1 VPFGSPYDPGTVQT
15 RTVTQPP
22 LPPPDGRTRNPWLRE
37 ALAAEGSPAPL
48 AGPARDLD
56 VDVAIVGGGYTG
68 LWTAY
73 RLSEHD
79 PSLRIAVIEQDI
91 CGGGPSGRNGG
102 FVNAWW
108 DEIATLAALFGDDGA
123 LACARAVA
131 ASVHDIGGWCE
142 RHGVDAH
149 YRRSGMLLVATTPAH
164 DERWREDVETAARLG
179 HAYAYRPLSAAEV
192 AERCRS
198 PRFGGGAVMA
208 DGATVHPAHLVR
220 GLRRVCLER
229 GVRIHETSRVT
240 RLRDR
245 GGPIVRLTVT
255 SAQGRVEVRAGH
267 AVMAMNAWMAGWAPF
282 RTALLAW
289 GSYMVRTEPAPERIA
304 AELGWTGGESIVDAR
319 ASVRYLHVTRDGRI
333 AIGAGGGKPGLGG
346 RIGRSFTDDLASA
359 LRAAHGLRW
368 LFPALEGVAITDAW
382 GGPIDVSPDHVPR
395 FGSLAGGRVHY
406 GFGYSGNGVAP
417 SHLGG
422 RILAGLVLGTD
433 DEWTRLPLVGRRT
446 KRFPPEPLRYVGAR
460 VLREA
465 MVRREDAEEAG
476 RSPSRVLRA
485 LSRVPRWL
493 GYRLGPGS

>member
-1 VPFGSPYDPGTVQT
+1 VSETAFPA
-15 RTVTQPP
+15 
-22 LPPPDGRTRNPWLRE
+22 PDGRTRNPWLRE
-37 ALAAEGSPAPL
+37 ALAAEDSPTPL
-48 AGPARDLD
+48 PGPARDAG

-73 RLSEHD
+73 RLAEHD

-108 DEIATLAALFGDDGA
+108 DEVDTLADLFGDDGA
-123 LACARAVA
+123 VACARAVA
-131 ASVHDIGGWCE
+131 ASVHDIGEWCD
-142 RHGVDAH
+142 RHAVDAH
-149 YRRSGMLLVATTPAH
+149 YRRAGMLLVSTTPAH
-164 DERWREDVETAARLG
+164 DGRWQGDVETAARLG
-179 HAYAYRPLSAAEV
+179 HPDAYRPLDAAEV

-198 PRFGGGAVMA
+198 PRFRGGAIMP
-208 DGATVHPAHLVR
+208 DGATVHPALLVR

-229 GVRIHETSRVT
+229 GVVIHEGSRVT
-240 RLRDR
+240 RIRDR
-245 GGPIVRLTVT
+245 RGPTVRLTVV
-255 SAQGRVEVRAGH
+255 SDEGMVEVRAGH

-282 RTALLAW
+282 RTSLLAW
-289 GSYMVRTEPAPERIA
+289 GSYMVRTEPIAERVA
-304 AELGWTGGESIVDAR
+304 TDLGWTGGESIVDAR

-346 RIGRSFTDDLASA
+346 RIGRSFTDDLSSA
-359 LRAAHGLRW
+359 LRAARGLRW
-368 LFPALEGVAITDAW
+368 LFPSLDDVAITDAW

-395 FGSLAGGRVHY
+395 FGTLPGGRVHY

-433 DEWTRLPLVGRRT
+433 DAWTRLPVVGRRA
-446 KRFPPEPLRYVGAR
+446 RPFPPEPFRYVGAR
-460 VLREA
+460 MLREA
-465 MVRREDAEEAG
+465 MVRREDAEELG
-476 RSPSRVLRA
+476 RSPSRIFLA

>member
-1 VPFGSPYDPGTVQT
+1 MSSNPWKLRFVSGSAIPA
-15 RTVTQPP
+15 
-22 LPPPDGRTRNPWLRE
+22 PDGRTRNPWLRE
-37 ALAAEGSPAPL
+37 ALAAEDFHAPL
-48 AGPARDLD
+48 PGPARDFD
-56 VDVAIVGGGYTG
+56 VDVAIIGGGYTG

-73 RLSEHD
+73 RLTEHD
-79 PSLRIAVIEQDI
+79 PSLRIGVIEQDI

-108 DEIATLAALFGDDGA
+108 DEIDTLAGLFGDEGA

-131 ASVHDIGGWCE
+131 ASVHDIGSWCE
-142 RHGVDAH
+142 RHGIDGH
-149 YRRSGMLLVATTPAH
+149 YRRSGMLLVSTAPAH
-164 DERWREDVETAARLG
+164 DDRWKEDVQAAVRLG
-179 HAYAYRPLSAAEV
+179 HADAYRPLSAAEV

-198 PRFGGGAVMA
+198 PRFRGGALMA
-208 DGATVHPAHLVR
+208 DGATVHPALLVR

-229 GVRIHETSRVT
+229 GVLIHEGSRVT

-245 GGPIVRLTVT
+245 RGPVVRLTVT
-255 SAQGRVEVRAGH
+255 SAHGTVEVRAGH
-267 AVMAMNAWMAGWAPF
+267 VVMAMNAWIAGWAPF
-282 RTALLAW
+282 GTALLAW

-346 RIGRSFTDDLASA
+346 RIGRSFTDDLPSA

-368 LFPALEGVAITDAW
+368 LFPALDDVAITDSW
-382 GGPIDVSPDHVPR
+382 GGPIDVSPDHIPR
-395 FGSLAGGRVHY
+395 FGTLAGGRVHY

-422 RILAGLVLGTD
+422 RILAGLVLGTG
-433 DEWTRLPLVGRRT
+433 DEWTRLPVVGRRT
-446 KRFPPEPLRYVGAR
+446 KRFPPEPFRYVGAR

-476 RSPSRVLRA
+476 RPPNPLFRL

>member
-1 VPFGSPYDPGTVQT
+1 VSLTVPA
-15 RTVTQPP
+15 
-22 LPPPDGRTRNPWLRE
+22 PDGRTRNPWLRE
-37 ALAAEGSPAPL
+37 ALAAEDSPTPL
-48 AGPARDLD
+48 PGPARDVG

-73 RLSEHD
+73 RLAEHD

-108 DEIATLAALFGDDGA
+108 DEVDTLADLFGDDGA
-123 LACARAVA
+123 VACARAVA
-131 ASVHDIGGWCE
+131 ASVHDIGEWCD
-142 RHGVDAH
+142 RNGVDAH
-149 YRRSGMLLVATTPAH
+149 YRRAGMLLVSTTPAH
-164 DERWREDVETAARLG
+164 DGRWRGDVETAARLG
-179 HAYAYRPLSAAEV
+179 HPDAYRPLDAAEV

-198 PRFGGGAVMA
+198 PRFRGGAIMP
-208 DGATVHPAHLVR
+208 DGATVHPALLVR
-220 GLRRVCLER
+220 GLRQVCLER
-229 GVRIHETSRVT
+229 GVVIHEGSRVT
-240 RLRDR
+240 RIRDR
-245 GGPIVRLTVT
+245 RGPTVRLTVV
-255 SAQGRVEVRAGH
+255 SDAGMVEVRAGH

-282 RTALLAW
+282 RTSLLAW
-289 GSYMVRTEPAPERIA
+289 GSYMVRTEPIAERVA
-304 AELGWTGGESIVDAR
+304 SELGWTGGESIVDAR

-346 RIGRSFTDDLASA
+346 RIGRSFTDDLSSA
-359 LRAAHGLRW
+359 LRAARGLRW
-368 LFPALEGVAITDAW
+368 LFPSLDDVAITDAW

-395 FGSLAGGRVHY
+395 FGTLPGGRVHY

-433 DEWTRLPLVGRRT
+433 DEWTRLPVVGRRA
-446 KRFPPEPLRYVGAR
+446 RPFPPEPFRYVGAR
-460 VLREA
+460 MLREA
-465 MVRREDAEEAG
+465 MVRREDAEELG
-476 RSPSRVLRA
+476 RSPSRIFLA